1 MNTPLFR
8 LSLLS
13 LTLAAGF
20 AHAENEAKDNVV
32 LDTVTV
38 KGDRQGSKIKTNIV
52 TLRQK
57 DESTATDLRE
67 LLKEEPAIDFGG
79 GNGSSQFLTLR
90 GMGQNSVDIKVDNAS
105 SDSQMLYHQGRF
117 IIDPARLKSSLY
129 KKAQVRHLPVSAQ
142 PTVRLLPKQSMP
154 KTCSKV
160 WTKTG
165 VCAST
170 AAMPAMTA

>member
-57 DESTATDLRE
+57 DETRHRLRRR
-67 LLKEEPAIDFGG
+67 
-79 GNGSSQFLTLR
+79 Q
-90 GMGQNSVDIKVDNAS
+90 
-105 SDSQMLYHQGRF
+105 RF
-117 IIDPARLKSSLY
+117 ISIPDAAR
-129 KKAQVRHLPVSAQ
+129 HG
-142 PTVRLLPKQSMP
+142 
-154 KTCSKV
+154 SKL
-160 WTKTG
+160 G
-165 VCAST
+165 GY
-170 AAMPAMTA
+170 